1 MKRKTYPKLIEHL
14 PLSFKILIYTFV
26 KRLHSGKN
34 CLVAIVGGTGSG
46 KSLSSVCI
54 LYWTYVY
61 MHGKPP
67 TVEDSKAHWFFKTQ
81 DFLKR
86 MNNPELTKGELNLWD
101 EMGVSASHKSHQSI
115 QNKAISWLVQT
126 FRNLEQLVIF
136 TVPTTMF
143 IDKSVRNLLHF
154 QLETR
159 TILKSKKI
167 CIIKPL
173 KLQYNMRMD
182 KMYYHNLF
190 YPSEEEKGM
199 YNEVDVVGI
208 PLPPKE
214 LDDSYEEMA
223 GEFKKELNLK
233 IQMMIEKAD
242 LSEEIKK
249 LTGNEAA
256 YERLTNRQK
265 EIYDV
270 IKQKPIQQKDLAEHF
285 GMSNSAIS
293 QHLNAMRRRGIDFDE
308 FAKKNEVLSTLKLFG
323 VPNNLTSNGDD
334 DDEKKR
340 PKAQI
345 MSSLSQ

>member
-14 PLSFKILIYTFV
+14 PLSFRILIYTFV
-26 KRLHSGKN
+26 QRLYSGKN

-67 TVEDSKAHWFFKTQ
+67 TLEYAIAHWFFKTQ

-86 MNNPELTKGELNLWD
+86 MNDPELTKGELNLWD
-101 EMGVSASHKSHQSI
+101 EMGVSASHKSHQSV

-173 KLQYNMRMD
+173 ELQYNMRMD
-182 KMYYHNLF
+182 KMFYHNLF

-214 LDDSYEEMA
+214 LDDAYEEMA
-223 GEFKKELNLK
+223 GKFKKELNIK

-256 YERLTNRQK
+256 YERCTDRQK
-265 EIYDV
+265 EIYDAM
-270 IKQKPIQQKDLAEHF
+270 KQGIVKNGELAEHF
-285 GMSNSAIS
+285 GVTQSAIS
-293 QHLNAMRRRGIDFDE
+293 QFQSSMKRKGVDFDE
-308 FAKKNEVLSTLKLFG
+308 FTKKNEVLSNISTIQLQ
-323 VPNNLTSNGDD
+323 NNLTSNGKM
-334 DDEKKR
+334 KKVII
-340 PKAQI
+340 Q
-345 MSSLSQ
+345 